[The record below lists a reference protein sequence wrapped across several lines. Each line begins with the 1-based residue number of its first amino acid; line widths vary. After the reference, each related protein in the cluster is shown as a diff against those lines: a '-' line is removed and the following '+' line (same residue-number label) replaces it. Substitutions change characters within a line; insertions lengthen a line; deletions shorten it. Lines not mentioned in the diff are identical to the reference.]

1 MVVLYE
7 DLMSLLRNDQTM
19 YGDEKDLGLEKSII
33 GNNSEVIGTL
43 FNLGNEFY
51 DIYFTKSQYENESL
65 KIEPQWILGKKIY
78 SPALY
83 KENPLFKNVGEKILS
98 ELDLV
103 FFDCTGGYKIK
114 VDYSVPNPLLS
125 SNCRLNKIVDNKELR
140 NSVDN
145 LMLAS
150 RKLDRIEKNFEEI
163 LYKMSQRD

>member
-19 YGDEKDLGLEKSII
+19 YGDEKDSDLEKNIF
-33 GNNSEVIGTL
+33 NDNSVVIGTL
-43 FNLGNEFY
+43 FNLGNELY
-51 DIYFTKSQYENESL
+51 DIYFTKSMSDNKDL
-65 KIEPQWILGKKIY
+65 KIEPQRILGKKIY
-78 SPALY
+78 SHALY

-98 ELDLV
+98 ELDLD

-125 SNCRLNKIVDNKELR
+125 SDCRLNKIVDIKELR

-145 LMLAS
+145 LMLGS